1 MRTHKK
7 ITRHLL
13 LRWSCGEREREISR
27 EKRTCVMD
35 CVGWKESWIETESY
49 CTSMLSSEKWGSWH
63 PLSIISLAQ
72 STKAPSSSTSFF
84 SIWKQPSG
92 YPILANCQ
100 GYFEEKRG
108 RKKKKKAKTEGIY
121 LIPIIPQWRA
131 VVSPDFGKPSQKLLK
146 VKGASGLTY
155 SNLFVIYCRKK
166 WNSIQEGEDNLFKEE
181 KH

>member
-13 LRWSCGEREREISR
+13 LRWSCGERDRYQGKRELVLWTVLV
-27 EKRTCVMD
+27 EKSL
-35 CVGWKESWIETESY
+35 EIETESY
-49 CTSMLSSEKWGSWH
+49 CPSMLSSEKWGSWH

-108 RKKKKKAKTEGIY
+108 RGKKKKAKAEGTY
-121 LIPIIPQWRA
+121 LIPIIPQWQA
-131 VVSPDFGKPSQKLLK
+131 VVSPDFGKPSQKLLR

-155 SNLFVIYCRKK
+155 SNLFVIYCREK
-166 WNSIQEGEDNLFKEE
+166 WNSIQDGEDNLFKEE

>member
-13 LRWSCGEREREISR
+13 LRWSCGERDRYQGKRELVLWTVLV
-27 EKRTCVMD
+27 EKSL
-35 CVGWKESWIETESY
+35 EIETESY
-49 CTSMLSSEKWGSWH
+49 CPSMPSSEKWGSWH

-108 RKKKKKAKTEGIY
+108 RKKKSQGRRYLPNPHYPSVTGCSVPWFWETLPEAAKGERSLRPY
-121 LIPIIPQWRA
+121 LLQLICDLLQGEMKQYPRRWR
-131 VVSPDFGKPSQKLLK
+131 
-146 VKGASGLTY
+146 
-155 SNLFVIYCRKK
+155 
-166 WNSIQEGEDNLFKEE
+166 
-181 KH
+181 